1 MRDNLT
7 VDYNKV
13 AANKIAFLYENLD
26 KTFKELTYEMTRFA
40 SLDPDVYAAYK
51 KMVNDFLIK
60 AMQERMGG

>member
-1 MRDNLT
+1 
-7 VDYNKV
+7 V
-13 AANKIAFLYENLD
+13 AANKIAFLFESLD

-40 SLDPDVYAAYK
+40 SLDPDVHAAYK